1 MVSELLMRGL
11 DQGRNR
17 GLGGLADGDGYEN
30 RNDRVC
36 DIAWASDGEL
46 GGTLEDNGG
55 FHCRLGFMMSIGLE
69 SVGYEIVVGT
79 AMVAVGRMVARI
91 GIGRGE
97 IWFNLTPEFLH
108 LVN

>member
-1 MVSELLMRGL
+1 
-11 DQGRNR
+11 
-17 GLGGLADGDGYEN
+17 
-30 RNDRVC
+30 
-36 DIAWASDGEL
+36 
-46 GGTLEDNGG
+46 
-55 FHCRLGFMMSIGLE
+55 MMSIGLE

-108 LVN
+108 LVNSKPQILLLTRSCGWHYSWNPSNKTRNCGEKNCQRLRDRVTKNL